1 MADATWDQFR
11 RLILGTVLE
20 LMLEERVPVDFSTLQ
35 VRFDT
40 ERSAFHVPR
49 LNNYMR
55 FVGGLSGRLAAPVG
69 PELAPRVRARL
80 LSAWPDLLAC
90 VKIPIGDRLDLT
102 RNEITVTVTG
112 DQFELRFDLEA
123 D

>member
-1 MADATWDQFR
+1 MADRAWDQFR

-20 LMLEERVPVDFSTLQ
+20 LLLEERVPVDFTSIE
-35 VRFDT
+35 VRFDDNL
-40 ERSAFHVPR
+40 SAFHVPR

-55 FVGGLSGRLAAPVG
+55 FVGSLEGRLSTAAAPDLV
-69 PELAPRVRARL
+69 PRVRARL
-80 LSAWPDLLAC
+80 LEAWPELLAC

-102 RNEITVTVTG
+102 RNDIQVSVVGERIAI
-112 DQFELRFDLEA
+112 RFDLEA

>member
-1 MADATWDQFR
+1 MADRAWDQFR

-20 LMLEERVPVDFSTLQ
+20 LLLEERVPVDFTSIE
-35 VRFDT
+35 VRFD
-40 ERSAFHVPR
+40 EALSSFHVPR

-55 FVGGLSGRLAAPVG
+55 FVGGLEGRLSAPTA
-69 PELAPRVRARL
+69 PELGARVRTRL
-80 LSAWPDLLAC
+80 LDAWPELLAC

-102 RNEITVTVTG
+102 RNDIQVSIVGERIVI
-112 DQFELRFDLEA
+112 RFDLEA

>member
-1 MADATWDQFR
+1 MADRAWDQFR

-20 LMLEERVPVDFSTLQ
+20 LLLEERVPVDFTSIE
-35 VRFDT
+35 VRFDDAL
-40 ERSAFHVPR
+40 SAFHVPR

-55 FVGGLSGRLAAPVG
+55 FVGGLEGRLTTSAA

-80 LSAWPDLLAC
+80 LEAWPELLAC

-102 RNEITVTVTG
+102 RNDIQVSVVGERISI
-112 DQFELRFDLEA
+112 RFDLEA

>member
-11 RLILGTVLE
+11 RLLLGTVLE
-20 LMLEERVPVDFSTLQ
+20 LLLEERVPVDFGSLQ
-35 VRFDT
+35 VRFD
-40 ERSAFHVPR
+40 EQRSAFQVPR

-55 FVGGLSGRLAAPVG
+55 FVGGLSGRLSAPVG
-69 PELAPRVRARL
+69 AELGPRLRARL
-80 LSAWPDLLAC
+80 LRAWPDLLAC

-102 RNEITVTVTG
+102 KNDIQVSVSG
-112 DQFELRFDLEA
+112 DRFELSFDLEA